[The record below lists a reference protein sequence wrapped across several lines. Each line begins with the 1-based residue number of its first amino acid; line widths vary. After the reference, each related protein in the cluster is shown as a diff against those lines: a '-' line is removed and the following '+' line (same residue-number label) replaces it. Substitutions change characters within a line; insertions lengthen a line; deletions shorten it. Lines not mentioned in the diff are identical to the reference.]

1 MNIIEA
7 LSKVN
12 QYLIRTGLDGLS
24 PTFKAHLSVEDYITA
39 QDYKLKVLV
48 ERIAALEDIDE
59 KMSELKDFT
68 EEVVNEFCAFSESG
82 SSIDYGK
89 ADELRNKWEM
99 IK

>member
-12 QYLIRTGLDGLS
+12 QYLIGTGLDADA
-24 PTFKAHLSVEDYITA
+24 PTVQALTQIADHIYA
-39 QDYKLKVLV
+39 QDYKIKVL
-48 ERIAALEDIDE
+48 EDRLAALEDIDE

-68 EEVVNEFCAFSESG
+68 EELVNEFCAFSESG

-89 ADELRNKWEM
+89 ADELRNKWEA